1 MPNTN
6 LDKSEIFVKDDDQ
19 LNKKIKPV
27 PVPSTDISIDVDDEF
42 YKTLIEAGTSAQID
56 IGQLNTFSQLS
67 QNRETLYQVLDTMA
81 EDSTISSMLEIY
93 TEDATETNDL
103 GEIVWAES
111 SDDKIQKYI
120 TFLLNSL
127 NVDKNIYQW
136 VYSLIKYGDIYL
148 KLFRQSDFN
157 DNLFDNKN
165 KSTLNEK
172 FESISEEKDVLDESV
187 IVKAYNKNDKL
198 VNFLE
203 LVPNPAEMFELT
215 KFGKSYAYIKTNTI
229 PQNVRNDDYLTATQ
243 YLYKFRRNDVT
254 IYDAVSFVHG
264 TIQDDTSRLP
274 EKIQIF
280 MDNTMDSDDYNVY
293 TVRRGKSILYNLYKI
308 WRQMMLLENSLM
320 LNRLTK
326 SSILRVVEVEVGD
339 MPKERI
345 GPHLQR
351 IKSLVEQK
359 SSIDDGNM
367 MSEYTNPGPM
377 ENNIY
382 VPTHGGMGAI
392 STQQIGGDVNVKDI
406 ADIDYFKNKFYAAA
420 RIPKQFLGDTDDSTG
435 FNGGTSLSIVSSRYA
450 KTIKRIQAVMTQA
463 LTDAINILLID
474 RGLDSYVNKFTLKMQ
489 PPVTQEELD
498 KRDNE
503 AGKIQL
509 SDDILRMVD
518 NVENPIIKLKMT
530 KSLLSRAITN
540 DEVISLI
547 QEAIDELE
555 SSSDD
560 EDNNF
565 DNALEGTDDDFGSIF
580 GGDSDTFND
589 SSDSFSGDG
598 DLDTGAELE
607 DSLSSRAEDSDED
620 LPTPAEL
627 GAGDMS
633 EVI

>member
-27 PVPSTDISIDVDDEF
+27 PIPSTDISIDVDDEF
-42 YKTLIEAGTSAQID
+42 YKALIEAGTSAQID

-203 LVPNPAEMFELT
+203 LVHNPAEMFELT

-518 NVENPIIKLKMT
+518 SVENPIIKLKMT

-555 SSSDD
+555 SSGDD

-589 SSDSFSGDG
+589 SSDSFGGDS

-633 EVI
+633 EVV

>member
-243 YLYKFRRNDVT
+243 YLYKFRRNDVM

-518 NVENPIIKLKMT
+518 SVENPIIKLKMT

-555 SSSDD
+555 SSGDD

-589 SSDSFSGDG
+589 SSDSFSGDI

-607 DSLSSRAEDSDED
+607 DSLSSRAEDSDEN
-620 LPTPAEL
+620 LPTPSEL

-633 EVI
+633 EVV